1 MTQPEIDKILRYA
14 AQYRMTPEQLGR
26 YLSEPPHNLTP
37 PEATQLMDKF
47 RRLHPQVSAIVG
59 LPKANLNPKV
69 GVLADLK
76 IEKTPESAPRGG
88 GIMNRSAVKK
98 YALEVSVQRRA
109 GKFTRVGADF
119 FDAIEASLESA
130 IRGLSEAADAPDT
143 KDTFIT
149 GKAIKR
155 AAEKLNKTAK
165 GIIFRRVMT
174 QPTMGCTLK

>member
-14 AQYRMTPEQLGR
+14 TQYRMTPEQLGR

-47 RRLHPQVSAIVG
+47 RRLHPAPVAVLKATIQKVATQP
-59 LPKANLNPKV
+59 LPP
-69 GVLADLK
+69 LK
-76 IEKTPESAPRGG
+76 PAEESAPRGG

-119 FDAIEASLESA
+119 FDAVEASLESA

>member
-1 MTQPEIDKILRYA
+1 MTPIEIDTVLKYA
-14 AQYRMTPEQLGR
+14 LGHHLTPEKLGAL
-26 YLSEPPHNLTP
+26 LSHPPHNLTP
-37 PEATQLMDKF
+37 PEATQLMDKY
-47 RRLHPQVSAIVG
+47 RRLHP
-59 LPKANLNPKV
+59 LPKTTIFKPVASEV
-69 GVLADLK
+69 AVS
-76 IEKTPESAPRGG
+76 ESAPRSG

-98 YALEVSVQRRA
+98 YALEVSKQRRA
-109 GKFTRVGADF
+109 GKFTRCGGDF
-119 FDAIEASLESA
+119 FDAVEASLESA

-174 QPTMGCTLK
+174 QPTLGCTLK